1 MLSIFTART
10 GPPTSGTGPA
20 GLVVVE
26 GELVALLLDVDGVGR
41 GDFAPPEHAPTDDS
55 SSRDAAN
62 GRT

>member
-1 MLSIFTART
+1 M
-10 GPPTSGTGPA
+10 
-20 GLVVVE
+20 E